1 MAEKKRKKRRAAKVE
16 KAAPPQHPQ
25 PDELMNR
32 IQPIGD
38 IKGEVKIQLY
48 GRSGTGKTTLAS
60 TFPSPSLLLDI
71 REQGTDSIADIEG
84 IDVLEVKSFEDVEL
98 TYFMLEA
105 GDHGYKTVILDTLSM
120 AQGML
125 VEETMEA
132 NNVDQMSQRLWG
144 EVSGRFNPLIIGYRD
159 LPMHV
164 VFIAHDR
171 SRGGGEEG
179 SDELEP
185 EVGPSVIPSV
195 ARTLNGAVK
204 IIGNTYI
211 AEKVIQ
217 KGAQIRTEYEYRL
230 RIGPH
235 PYYTTKFRA
244 PRSFNVPEY
253 IADPSYDKLLKLM
266 KGESINATKKA
277 RKK

>member
-1 MAEKKRKKRRAAKVE
+1 MAEKKRKKRRARKIEPAE
-16 KAAPPQHPQ
+16 AAPPPPR
-25 PDELMNR
+25 PDDLMDR
-32 IQPIGD
+32 IQPIGEV
-38 IKGEVKIQLY
+38 KGEVKLQLY
-48 GRSGTGKTTLAS
+48 GRSGTGKTTLSS
-60 TFPSPSLLLDI
+60 TFPKPMLLLDI
-71 REQGTDSIADIEG
+71 REQGTDSVADIDG
-84 IDVLEVKSFEDVEL
+84 IDVLEVKAFDDIEMA
-98 TYFMLEA
+98 YFMLEA
-105 GDHGYKTVILDTLSM
+105 GDHGYKTVVLDTLSM

-125 VEETMEA
+125 VEEVMDEHKVET
-132 NNVDQMSQRLWG
+132 MSQRLWG
-144 EVSGRFNPLIIGYRD
+144 EISGRLNPLIIGYRD

-171 SRGGGEEG
+171 ARAGGEEG

-211 AEKVIQ
+211 AEKVIT
-217 KGAQIRTEYEYRL
+217 KGAQISTEYEYRL

-244 PRSFNVPEY
+244 PRSFEVPEY
-253 IADPSYDKLLKLM
+253 LANPTFSKLLKLM
-266 KGESINATKKA
+266 KGEKNASKKT
-277 RKK
+277 RK